1 MLTILVQ
8 EYSLLSL
15 PITCSCNSHIAV
27 VGIEPTMTAESL
39 SLGSLTTRNLIGT
52 NLHFVSEQT
61 FTLNF
66 VTLTGN
72 Y

>member
-52 NLHFVSEQT
+52 NLHFVSE
-61 FTLNF
+61 
-66 VTLTGN
+66 
-72 Y
+72 